1 MKIYFAGSIA
11 GGRSDQALYVQIVEQ
26 LADYGEVL
34 TEHIGNS
41 ELSTYGELGKGMT
54 DKQIHDRD
62 VDWLLSADA
71 VVAEVTVTSMGVGYE
86 LGRVAERGDVPVL
99 ALYRPSASGERGKP
113 SSMIVGSRA
122 IQTTDYEDLSEIPA
136 IFNTFFAKFTK

>member
-1 MKIYFAGSIA
+1 
-11 GGRSDQALYVQIVEQ
+11 
-26 LADYGEVL
+26 
-34 TEHIGNS
+34 
-41 ELSTYGELGKGMT
+41 MT